1 MAIAIPRWQVEVPE
15 LTTLTAWV
23 HEAMWASQEWRGE
36 SWRDAE
42 MYDGG
47 AAQWTTEDWEEAK
60 AANINPI
67 TINRT
72 FPTVNFIL
80 GSQVI
85 NKFDIMVKGRTVKD
99 VDTANT
105 MTEGV
110 KFVMDQ
116 WGGEFLVSQAFRDQA
131 IPGIG
136 WLDVGLSHDPRR
148 ERIKVAWRDWKEVW
162 WDPFSSPWVNPH
174 TTRYVFHAP
183 WVDVK
188 SLMMLFPNKRKEIRE
203 MYDEMS
209 GSMKEEIGSLF
220 WDEATVV
227 EMQTRML
234 AGRQW
239 ADADRGRIRP
249 VKMWYPQHEMAW
261 FSIFADGRVIEFSDD
276 KKSPHFMEP
285 NEQFDVITSAEETLQ
300 AVVNKMHCCTF
311 MGQLELQRAPSPF
324 PHDMYPLIPFVG
336 YIDRYRF
343 PYGVPRQLRGQDE
356 EVNKRRSMALA
367 MLKSRRVTIEENA
380 VDGGRPALQNL
391 YDEANKLDGFLVVK
405 EGKMNAIKIDEMAQL
420 NHFQIRL
427 LEQSEREIREIA
439 GPGIEQ
445 TEAGGKVQSGK
456 ALEKRAQ
463 TTATIS
469 APLFENLRRS
479 QGILGEQVIANM
491 QGFWKGEKVLRITD
505 RITGADRFVEMNKKM
520 RTPSGIVIRNDIT
533 QGKYDAIVSESPQTD
548 TVREQNMN
556 LLIEW
561 VKKSPPEAIP
571 YILIAAFELSNIPNK
586 EQLLSKIRP
595 ILGIPPDEE
604 NLSPEELKQ
613 KTLQALQQQQQA
625 QAKSADRQE
634 KAADA
639 ELEGMVLDNLVKRA
653 ELKKTDADIKLGRAK
668 AVADMRRGDRQHM
681 AEISR
686 QNKESDDKRRAQI
699 LDFQKAVIKSKEGQR
714 AEAG

>member
-1 MAIAIPRWQVEVPE
+1 MSQIKWSTYVPP
-15 LTTLTAWV
+15 LTTMTAWV
-23 HEAMWASQEWRGE
+23 HEAMWASQEWRAE
-36 SWRDAE
+36 AWRDCE

-47 AAQWTTEDWEEAK
+47 AAQWTPKDWEEAI

-105 MTEGV
+105 MSEGV
-110 KFVMDQ
+110 KFIMDQ
-116 WGGEFLVSQAFRDQA
+116 WGGEFLITTAFKDQT

-136 WLDVGLSHDPRR
+136 WLDVGYSHDPRK
-148 ERIKVAWRDWKEVW
+148 ERIRLAWRDWKEVW
-162 WDPFSSPWVNPH
+162 WDPFSGPWLNPY

-183 WVDVK
+183 WVDLQ
-188 SLMMLFPNKRKEIRE
+188 SLQILWPDKAKEIAD

-209 GSMKEEIGSLF
+209 GNVKEEWGSMF
-220 WDEATVV
+220 WDEATII
-227 EMQTRML
+227 EMETRAL

-239 ADADRGRIRP
+239 ADGQRNRVRP
-249 VKMWYPQHEMAW
+249 VKMWYTQPEQAW
-261 FSIFADGRVIEFSDD
+261 FAIFADGRVTEFSDD
-276 KKSPHFMEP
+276 KKSPHYMP
-285 NEQFDVITSAEETLQ
+285 YNVQFDLITAAQETVQ
-300 AVVNKMHCCTF
+300 AVVKKMYSCTF
-311 MGQLELQRAPSPF
+311 LGQLELQRGPSPF
-324 PHDMYPLIPFVG
+324 PHDQFPLVPFVG
-336 YIDRYRF
+336 YLDRYKF

-367 MLKSRRVTIEENA
+367 MLKSRRVTVEEGA
-380 VDGGRPALQNL
+380 IDGGRPALQAL

-405 EGKMNAIKIDEMAQL
+405 EGKIDAIKIDEMAQL

-427 LEQSEREIREIA
+427 LEQSEREIKEIA

-445 TEAGGKVQSGK
+445 SETAGKVHSGK
-456 ALEKRAQ
+456 ALERRAQ

-479 QGILGEQVIANM
+479 QGMLGEQIIANV
-491 QGFWKGEKVLRITD
+491 QAVWTKEKVLRITD
-505 RITGADRFVEMNKKM
+505 RITSADRFVEINKRIQGPGGEILIK
-520 RTPSGIVIRNDIT
+520 NDIT
-533 QGKYDAIVSESPQTD
+533 QGKYDAVVTEAPMTD

-571 YILIAAFELSNIPNK
+571 FILIAAFEMSNIPNK
-586 EQLLSKIRP
+586 DQLLARIRP

-604 NLSPEELKQ
+604 NLSPDELKQ
-613 KTLQALQQQQQA
+613 KTIEALEAQQKEQARQVDLQNKVDQAAL
-625 QAKSADRQE
+625 E
-634 KAADA
+634 KAV
-639 ELEGMVLDNLVKRA
+639 LENLKLR
-653 ELKKTDADIKLGRAK
+653 ADIKKIDAGIKTDRAK
-668 AVADMRRGDRQHM
+668 AVNEMRRVDTQ
-681 AEISR
+681 AATELSR
-686 QNKESDDKRRAQI
+686 QRTESADKRRAQL
-699 LDFQKAVIKSKEGQR
+699 LDFQAAFMKAKEKEGQK
-714 AEAG
+714 EAV